1 MKKLF
6 LILTVFLMAI
16 SSSCQTMQRGNF
28 IGFHVYTVTLDP
40 DVTWNQ
46 YYDFWKSKVIPEYE
60 KNFEGKMYALKGI
73 RGECTNCIAGMMV
86 WRTEA
91 DRDKF
96 FNKEGELNDAG
107 NAAMA
112 KMQSV
117 LDQLAKLGTATSKYT
132 DWVVQ

>member
-6 LILTVFLMAI
+6 LILTVFLIAAG
-16 SSSCQTMQRGNF
+16 SSCQTMQKGNF